1 MCGAECQ
8 DSGERGVSETQATVD
23 KRIDGKAVA
32 AELRKEIAQKVS
44 QRREKGLPAPGLAV
58 VLVGEDPASRVYVG
72 SKVKACEEVGFL
84 SRSYHLSVDTPEA
97 ELLALIDTLNADPEI
112 HGILV
117 QLPLPPQINVQSVI
131 ERIDPKKDVD
141 GFHPYNLGRLAGKA
155 PTLRPCTPYG
165 CMRLL
170 KAYGIDPMGKKAV
183 VVGASN
189 IVGRPVALELLMER
203 ATVTVC
209 HSKTQDLPAELAQ
222 ADIVIAAV
230 GIPKFI
236 KGEWL
241 KPGAVVID
249 VGINRLDTGKLVGD
263 VDYDSAYERVSA
275 ITPVPGGVGPMTI
288 ACLLQNTL
296 EACEAMEAASA

>member
-1 MCGAECQ
+1 M
-8 DSGERGVSETQATVD
+8 ETPQL
-23 KRIDGKAVA
+23 IDGKAVA
-32 AELRKEIAQKVS
+32 AELRKEIAEKVKL
-44 QRREKGLPAPGLAV
+44 RVERGLPAPGLAV
-58 VLVGEDPASRVYVG
+58 VLVGEDPASQVYVG

-84 SRSYHLSVDTPEA
+84 SRSYRMEKETTQSD
-97 ELLALIDTLNADPEI
+97 LLTLIDTLNADPEI

-117 QLPLPPQINVQSVI
+117 QLPLPKQIDVQSVI
-131 ERIDPKKDVD
+131 ERIDPQKDVD

-170 KAYGIDPMGKKAV
+170 DAYGIDPMGKNAV
-183 VVGASN
+183 VIGASN
-189 IVGRPVALELLMER
+189 IVGRPVALELLMAR

-209 HSKTQDLPAELAQ
+209 HSKTRDLPGELAR

-230 GIPKFI
+230 GIPNFV

-263 VDYDSAYERVSA
+263 VDFEAAKAKASA

-296 EACEAMEAASA
+296 EACEAVEAAQG

>member
-1 MCGAECQ
+1 M
-8 DSGERGVSETQATVD
+8 ETAQL
-23 KRIDGKAVA
+23 IDGKAVA
-32 AELRKEIAQKVS
+32 ANLRKEIAEQVKT
-44 QRREKGLPAPGLAV
+44 RLEKGLPAPGLAV
-58 VLVGEDPASRVYVG
+58 VLIGEDPASRVYVG
-72 SKVKACEEVGFL
+72 SKVKACEEVGFI
-84 SRSYHLSVDTPEA
+84 SRSYRMAVETTQSDLLS
-97 ELLALIDTLNADPEI
+97 LIDDLNADPEI

-117 QLPLPPQINVQSVI
+117 QLPLPKHIDVQSVI
-131 ERIDPKKDVD
+131 ERIDPAKDVD

-170 KAYGIDPMGKKAV
+170 KAYGIDPMGKNAV
-183 VVGASN
+183 IIGASN

-209 HSKTQDLPAELAQ
+209 HSKTKDLQAELAR
-222 ADIVIAAV
+222 ADIVVAAV

-241 KPGAVVID
+241 KPGAVVLD
-249 VGINRLDTGKLVGD
+249 VGINRLDTGKLAGD
-263 VDYDSAYERVSA
+263 VDFDTAKERAAA

-296 EACEAMEAASA
+296 EACEAMEAA

>member
-1 MCGAECQ
+1 
-8 DSGERGVSETQATVD
+8 VSETTD

-32 AELRKEIAQKVS
+32 AELRREIAEKVS

-58 VLVGEDPASRVYVG
+58 ILVGEDPASQVYVG
-72 SKVKACEEVGFL
+72 SKVRACEEVGFL
-84 SRSYHLSVDTPEA
+84 SRSFRMDASTPES
-97 ELLALIDTLNADPEI
+97 ELLALIDRLNADPEI

-117 QLPLPPQINVQSVI
+117 QLPLPKQIDVQSVI

-170 KAYGIDPMGKKAV
+170 KAYGIEPMGKNAV
-183 VVGASN
+183 VIGSSN
-189 IVGRPVALELLMER
+189 IVGRPVALELLMAR

-209 HSKTQDLPAELAQ
+209 HSKTKDLPGELAR

-230 GIPKFI
+230 GIPNFV

-249 VGINRLDTGKLVGD
+249 VGINRLENGKLVGD
-263 VDYDSAYERVSA
+263 VDFASAYDRVSA

-296 EACEAMEAASA
+296 EACEAIEAV

>member
-1 MCGAECQ
+1 MNQALT
-8 DSGERGVSETQATVD
+8 VSD

-32 AELRKEIAQKVS
+32 AELRKSIAAQVAERVS
-44 QRREKGLPAPGLAV
+44 AGKSRPGLAV
-58 VLVGEDPASRVYVG
+58 VLVGEDAASQVYVR
-72 SKVKACEEVGFL
+72 SKVKACEEAGII
-84 SRSYHLSVDTPEA
+84 SRNHSLPVETTQE
-97 ELLALIDTLNADPEI
+97 ELLSLIDTLNADPI
-112 HGILV
+112 INGILV
-117 QLPLPPQINVQSVI
+117 QLPLPPQIDVQAVI
-131 ERIDPKKDVD
+131 ERIDPSKDVD

-170 KAYGIDPMGKKAV
+170 DAYGIDPMGKKAV

-189 IVGRPVALELLMER
+189 IVGRPVALELLMAR

-209 HSKTQDLPAELAQ
+209 HSKTADLPAELAQ

-230 GIPKFI
+230 GIPEFI

-249 VGINRLDTGKLVGD
+249 VGINRLDDGRLVGD
-263 VDYDSAYERVSA
+263 VEFEPAYEKASA

-296 EACEAMEAASA
+296 EACEAAEKA

>member
-1 MCGAECQ
+1 M
-8 DSGERGVSETQATVD
+8 SETQNTVD

-32 AELRKEIAQKVS
+32 AGLRKEIAEKVKV
-44 QRREKGLPAPGLAV
+44 RRDKGLPAPGLAV

-84 SRSYHLSVDTPEA
+84 SRNYHLSVDTSEA
-97 ELLALIDTLNADPEI
+97 ELLSLIDELNADDAI

-117 QLPLPPQINVQSVI
+117 QLPLPEQIDVQSVI
-131 ERIDPKKDVD
+131 ERINPHKDVD

-170 KAYGIDPMGKKAV
+170 SAYGIDPMGKKAV
-183 VVGASN
+183 VIGASN
-189 IVGRPVALELLMER
+189 IVGRPVALELLMAR

-209 HSKTQDLPAELAQ
+209 HSKTQDLPAELAD

-230 GIPKFI
+230 GIPKFV

-249 VGINRLDTGKLVGD
+249 VGINRNEAGKLVGD
-263 VDYDSAYERVSA
+263 VDFDAAYDRVSA

-296 EACEAMEAASA
+296 EACEAIENA

>member
-1 MCGAECQ
+1 
-8 DSGERGVSETQATVD
+8 VSETQNTVD

-32 AELRKEIAQKVS
+32 AGLRKEIAEKVKV
-44 QRREKGLPAPGLAV
+44 RRDKGLPAPGLAV

-84 SRSYHLSVDTPEA
+84 SRNYHLSVDTSEA
-97 ELLALIDTLNADPEI
+97 ELLSLIDELNADDAI

-117 QLPLPPQINVQSVI
+117 QLPLPEQIDVQSVI
-131 ERIDPKKDVD
+131 ERINPHKDVD

-170 KAYGIDPMGKKAV
+170 SAYGIDPMGKKAV
-183 VVGASN
+183 VIGASN
-189 IVGRPVALELLMER
+189 IVGRPVALELLMAR

-209 HSKTQDLPAELAQ
+209 HSKTQDLPAELAD

-230 GIPKFI
+230 GIPKFV

-249 VGINRLDTGKLVGD
+249 VGINRNEAGKLVGD
-263 VDYDSAYERVSA
+263 VDFDAAYDRVSA

-296 EACEAMEAASA
+296 EACEAIENA

>member
-1 MCGAECQ
+1 M
-8 DSGERGVSETQATVD
+8 DTQL
-23 KRIDGKAVA
+23 IDGKAVA
-32 AELRKEIAQKVS
+32 AELRKEIAAKVQ
-44 QRREKGLPAPGLAV
+44 QRLERGLPAPGLAV
-58 VLVGEDPASRVYVG
+58 VLVGEDPASKVYVG
-72 SKVKACEEVGFL
+72 SKVKACEEVGYL
-84 SRSYHLSVDTPEA
+84 SRSYRMDRETTQGD
-97 ELLALIDTLNADPEI
+97 LLALIDSLNGDPEI

-117 QLPLPPQINVQSVI
+117 QLPLPKQIDVQAVI

-170 KAYGIDPMGKKAV
+170 QAYGIDPVGKKAV

-189 IVGRPVALELLMER
+189 IVGRPVALELLMAR
-203 ATVTVC
+203 ATVTIC
-209 HSKTQDLPAELAQ
+209 HSKTRDLPAELAQ

-230 GIPKFI
+230 GIAKFI

-249 VGINRLDTGKLVGD
+249 VGINRLDNGKLAGD
-263 VDYDSAYERVSA
+263 VDFDTAVERVGA

-296 EACEAMEAASA
+296 EACEAMEAG

>member
-1 MCGAECQ
+1 MDTAQ
-8 DSGERGVSETQATVD
+8 L
-23 KRIDGKAVA
+23 IDGKAVA
-32 AELRKEIAQKVS
+32 AKLRKEIAEQVKA
-44 QRREKGLPAPGLAV
+44 RGDKGLPAPGLAV
-58 VLVGEDPASRVYVG
+58 VLIGEDPASKVYVG
-72 SKVKACEEVGFL
+72 SKVRACEEVGFL
-84 SRSYHLSVDTPEA
+84 SRSYRMAVETTQGD
-97 ELLALIDTLNADPEI
+97 LLALIDELNADPEI

-117 QLPLPPQINVQSVI
+117 QLPLPKQIDVQSVI

-170 KAYGIDPMGKKAV
+170 QAYGIEPMGKKAV

-209 HSKTQDLPAELAQ
+209 HSKTQDLPGELAD

-230 GIPKFI
+230 GIPNFI

-249 VGINRLDTGKLVGD
+249 VGINRLPNGKLTGD
-263 VDYDSAYERVSA
+263 VDFEAAKTKAAA
-275 ITPVPGGVGPMTI
+275 ITPVPGGAGPMTI

-296 EACEAMEAASA
+296 EACEAVEAMQG

>member
-1 MCGAECQ
+1 MVRSRRFE
-8 DSGERGVSETQATVD
+8 EKGVSETAD

-32 AELRKEIAQKVS
+32 ANLRKEIAEKVK

-58 VLVGEDPASRVYVG
+58 VLVGEDPASQVYVG
-72 SKVKACEEVGFL
+72 SKVRACEEVGFL
-84 SRSYHLSVDTPEA
+84 SRNYRLDASTAEA
-97 ELLALIDTLNADPEI
+97 ELLALIDELNADPEI

-117 QLPLPPQINVQSVI
+117 QLPLPKQIDVQSVI
-131 ERIDPKKDVD
+131 ERINPKKDVD

-170 KAYGIDPMGKKAV
+170 EAYGIDPMGKNAV
-183 VVGASN
+183 VIGASN
-189 IVGRPVALELLMER
+189 IVGRPVALELLMAR

-209 HSKTQDLPAELAQ
+209 HSKTKDLPGELAR

-230 GIPKFI
+230 GIPNFV

-249 VGINRLDTGKLVGD
+249 VGINRLETGKLVGD
-263 VDYDSAYERVSA
+263 VDFESAYEKASA

-296 EACEAMEAASA
+296 EACEAIENA

>member
-1 MCGAECQ
+1 M
-8 DSGERGVSETQATVD
+8 SEAQTTVD

-32 AELRKEIAQKVS
+32 AELRQEIAGKVKA
-44 QRREKGLPAPGLAV
+44 RREKGLVAPGLAV
-58 VLVGEDPASRVYVG
+58 VLVGEDPASQVYVG
-72 SKVKACEEVGFL
+72 SKVRACEEVGFL
-84 SRSYHLSVDTPEA
+84 SRSYRLSVETEEG
-97 ELLALIDTLNADPEI
+97 ELLALIDELNADPEI

-117 QLPLPPQINVQSVI
+117 QLPLPKQITVQSVI

-170 KAYGIDPMGKKAV
+170 KAYGVDPMGKKAV

-209 HSKTQDLPAELAQ
+209 HSKTQDLPGELAQ

-241 KPGAVVID
+241 KKGAVVID
-249 VGINRLDTGKLVGD
+249 VGINRLETGKLVGD
-263 VDYDSAYERVSA
+263 VDFDSAYEKVSA

-296 EACEAMEAASA
+296 EACEAMEAQ

>member
-1 MCGAECQ
+1 M
-8 DSGERGVSETQATVD
+8 DTQL
-23 KRIDGKAVA
+23 IDGKAVA
-32 AELRKEIAQKVS
+32 AALRAEIAEKVK
-44 QRREKGLPAPGLAV
+44 QRAAQGLPAPGLAV

-72 SKVKACEEVGFL
+72 SKVKACEEVGYL
-84 SRSYHLSVDTPEA
+84 SRSYRLAVETTQA
-97 ELLALIDTLNADPEI
+97 ELLAVIDQLNADPEI

-117 QLPLPPQINVQSVI
+117 QLPLPKQIDVQAVI
-131 ERIDPKKDVD
+131 ERIDPHKDVD

-170 KAYGIDPMGKKAV
+170 QAYGIDPVGKKAV

-230 GIPKFI
+230 GIPHFI

-249 VGINRLDTGKLVGD
+249 VGINRLDSGKLAGD
-263 VDYDSAYERVSA
+263 VEFASACEVASA

-296 EACEAMEAASA
+296 EACEAMEALQTAAA

>member
-1 MCGAECQ
+1 MNQALT
-8 DSGERGVSETQATVD
+8 VSD

-32 AELRKEIAQKVS
+32 AELRKSIAAQVAERVS
-44 QRREKGLPAPGLAV
+44 AGKSRPGLAV
-58 VLVGEDPASRVYVG
+58 VLVGEDAASQVYVR
-72 SKVKACEEVGFL
+72 SKVKACEEAGII
-84 SRSYHLSVDTPEA
+84 SRNHSLPVETTQE
-97 ELLALIDTLNADPEI
+97 ELLALIDTLNADPI
-112 HGILV
+112 INGILV
-117 QLPLPPQINVQSVI
+117 QLPLPPQIDVQAVI
-131 ERIDPKKDVD
+131 ERIDPSKDVD

-170 KAYGIDPMGKKAV
+170 DAYGIDPMGKKAV
-183 VVGASN
+183 IVGASN
-189 IVGRPVALELLMER
+189 IVGRPVALELLMAR

-209 HSKTQDLPAELAQ
+209 HSKTADLPAELAQ

-230 GIPKFI
+230 GIPEFI

-249 VGINRLDTGKLVGD
+249 VGINRLDDGRLVGD
-263 VDYDSAYERVSA
+263 VEFEPAYEKASA

-296 EACEAMEAASA
+296 EACEAAEKA

>member
-1 MCGAECQ
+1 
-8 DSGERGVSETQATVD
+8 VD

>member
-1 MCGAECQ
+1 MNQALT
-8 DSGERGVSETQATVD
+8 VSD

-32 AELRKEIAQKVS
+32 AELRKSIAAQVAERVS
-44 QRREKGLPAPGLAV
+44 AGKSRPGLAV
-58 VLVGEDPASRVYVG
+58 VLVGEDAASQVYVR
-72 SKVKACEEVGFL
+72 SKVKACEEAGII
-84 SRSYHLSVDTPEA
+84 SRNHSLPVETTQE
-97 ELLALIDTLNADPEI
+97 ELLALIDTLNADPI
-112 HGILV
+112 INGILV
-117 QLPLPPQINVQSVI
+117 QLPLPPQIDVQAVI
-131 ERIDPKKDVD
+131 ERIDPSKDVD

-170 KAYGIDPMGKKAV
+170 DAYGIDPMGKKAV

-189 IVGRPVALELLMER
+189 IVGRPVALELLMAR

-209 HSKTQDLPAELAQ
+209 HSKTADLPAELAQ

-230 GIPKFI
+230 GIPEFI

-249 VGINRLDTGKLVGD
+249 VGINRLDDGRLVGD
-263 VDYDSAYERVSA
+263 VEFEPAYEKASA

-296 EACEAMEAASA
+296 EACEAAETA

>member
-1 MCGAECQ
+1 MDTAQ
-8 DSGERGVSETQATVD
+8 L
-23 KRIDGKAVA
+23 IDGKAVA
-32 AELRKEIAQKVS
+32 ANLRKEIAEQVKLRS
-44 QRREKGLPAPGLAV
+44 EKGLPAPGLAV
-58 VLVGEDPASRVYVG
+58 VLIGEDPASKVYVG
-72 SKVKACEEVGFL
+72 SKVKACEEVGFV
-84 SRSYHLSVDTPEA
+84 SRSYRMDVETTQGD
-97 ELLALIDTLNADPEI
+97 LLALIDELNADAEI

-117 QLPLPPQINVQSVI
+117 QLPLPKQIDVQSVI

-209 HSKTQDLPAELAQ
+209 HSKTQDLPAELAD

-230 GIPKFI
+230 GIPNFI

-241 KPGAVVID
+241 KQGAVVID
-249 VGINRLDTGKLVGD
+249 VGINRLANGKLTGD
-263 VDYDSAYERVSA
+263 VDFEAARAKVAA
-275 ITPVPGGVGPMTI
+275 ITPVPGGAGPMTI

-296 EACEAMEAASA
+296 EACEAMEAA

>member
-1 MCGAECQ
+1 M
-8 DSGERGVSETQATVD
+8 SETQTTLD

-32 AELRKEIAQKVS
+32 AELRKEIAGKVKV
-44 QRREKGLPAPGLAV
+44 RRDKGLPAPGLAV
-58 VLVGEDPASRVYVG
+58 VLVGEDPASQVYVG
-72 SKVKACEEVGFL
+72 SKVRACEEAGFL
-84 SRSYHLSVDTPEA
+84 SRSYRLSVETEEA
-97 ELLALIDTLNADPEI
+97 ELLALIDELNADPEI

-117 QLPLPPQINVQSVI
+117 QLPLPQQISVQSVI

-209 HSKTQDLPAELAQ
+209 HSKTQDLQAELAQ

-241 KPGAVVID
+241 KQGSVVID
-249 VGINRLDTGKLVGD
+249 VGINRLETGKLVGD

-296 EACEAMEAASA
+296 EACEAMESQ

>member
-1 MCGAECQ
+1 MSTAQ
-8 DSGERGVSETQATVD
+8 L
-23 KRIDGKAVA
+23 IDGKAVA
-32 AELRKEIAQKVS
+32 AELRKEIAEKVK
-44 QRREKGLPAPGLAV
+44 QRLERGLPAPGLAV
-58 VLVGEDPASRVYVG
+58 VLVGEDPASQVYVG
-72 SKVKACEEVGFL
+72 SKVKACEEVGYL
-84 SRSYHLSVDTPEA
+84 SRSYRMGMETTQSD
-97 ELLALIDTLNADPEI
+97 LLTLIDSLNADTEI

-117 QLPLPPQINVQSVI
+117 QLPLPKQIDVQAVI
-131 ERIDPKKDVD
+131 ERIDPSKDVD

-170 KAYGIDPMGKKAV
+170 DAYGIDPMGKKAV
-183 VVGASN
+183 VIGASN

-203 ATVTVC
+203 ATVTIC

-230 GIPKFI
+230 GIPHFVKS
-236 KGEWL
+236 EWL

-263 VDYDSAYERVSA
+263 VEFDAAREKVAA

-296 EACEAMEAASA
+296 EACEAVEAAVGVGCSQM

>member
-1 MCGAECQ
+1 MDTAQ
-8 DSGERGVSETQATVD
+8 L
-23 KRIDGKAVA
+23 IDGKAVA
-32 AELRKEIAQKVS
+32 ANLRKEIAEQVKA
-44 QRREKGLPAPGLAV
+44 RGEKGLPAPGLAV
-58 VLVGEDPASRVYVG
+58 VLIGEDPASKVYVG
-72 SKVKACEEVGFL
+72 SKVRACEEVGFV
-84 SRSYHLSVDTPEA
+84 SRSYRMAVETTQGD
-97 ELLALIDTLNADPEI
+97 LLALIDELNADPEI

-117 QLPLPPQINVQSVI
+117 QLPLPKQIDVQSVI

-209 HSKTQDLPAELAQ
+209 HSKTQDLPAELAD

-230 GIPKFI
+230 GIPNFI

-241 KPGAVVID
+241 KKGAVVID
-249 VGINRLDTGKLVGD
+249 VGINRLENGKLTGD
-263 VDYDSAYERVSA
+263 VDFEAAKEKVAA
-275 ITPVPGGVGPMTI
+275 ITPVPGGAGPMTI

-296 EACEAMEAASA
+296 EACEAMESAA

>member
-1 MCGAECQ
+1 M
-8 DSGERGVSETQATVD
+8 SETVD

-32 AELRKEIAQKVS
+32 AELRKEIAEKVR

-58 VLVGEDPASRVYVG
+58 VLVGVDPASQVYVG
-72 SKVKACEEVGFL
+72 SKVRACEEVGYL
-84 SRSYHLSVDTPEA
+84 SRSFRLDASTPES
-97 ELLALIDTLNADPEI
+97 ELLALIDKLNADPEI

-117 QLPLPPQINVQSVI
+117 QLPLPKQIDVQSVI

-170 KAYGIDPMGKKAV
+170 DAYGIDPMGKNAV
-183 VVGASN
+183 VIGASN
-189 IVGRPVALELLMER
+189 IVGRPVALELLMAR

-209 HSKTQDLPAELAQ
+209 HSKTKDLPGELAR

-230 GIPKFI
+230 GIPNFV

-249 VGINRLDTGKLVGD
+249 VGINRLETGKLVGD
-263 VDYDSAYERVSA
+263 VEFDSAYDRVAA

-296 EACEAMEAASA
+296 EACEAIERHQA

>member
-1 MCGAECQ
+1 MNQALT
-8 DSGERGVSETQATVD
+8 VSD

-32 AELRKEIAQKVS
+32 AELRKSIAAQVAERVS
-44 QRREKGLPAPGLAV
+44 AGKSRPGLAV
-58 VLVGEDPASRVYVG
+58 VLVGEDAASQVYVR
-72 SKVKACEEVGFL
+72 SKVKACEEAGII
-84 SRSYHLSVDTPEA
+84 SRNHSLPVETTQE
-97 ELLALIDTLNADPEI
+97 ELLALIDTLNADPI
-112 HGILV
+112 INGILV
-117 QLPLPPQINVQSVI
+117 QLPLPPQIDVQAVI
-131 ERIDPKKDVD
+131 ERIDPSKDVD

-170 KAYGIDPMGKKAV
+170 DAYGIDPMGKKAV

-189 IVGRPVALELLMER
+189 IVGRPVALELLMAR

-209 HSKTQDLPAELAQ
+209 HSKTADLPAELAQ

-230 GIPKFI
+230 GIPEFI

-249 VGINRLDTGKLVGD
+249 VGINRLDDGRLVGD
-263 VDYDSAYERVSA
+263 VEFEPSYEKASA

-296 EACEAMEAASA
+296 EACEAAETA

>member
-1 MCGAECQ
+1 M
-8 DSGERGVSETQATVD
+8 SEAQTTVD

-32 AELRKEIAQKVS
+32 AELRKEIAGKVKA
-44 QRREKGLPAPGLAV
+44 RTDKGLPAPGLAV
-58 VLVGEDPASRVYVG
+58 VLVGEDPASKVYVG

-84 SRSYHLSVDTPEA
+84 SRNYRLEVDTSES

-117 QLPLPPQINVQSVI
+117 QLPLPKQINVQSVI

-170 KAYGIDPMGKKAV
+170 KAYGIEPMGKKAV
-183 VVGASN
+183 IVGASN

-241 KPGAVVID
+241 KEGAVVID

-263 VDYDSAYERVSA
+263 VDFDAAYDRVSA

-296 EACEAMEAASA
+296 EACEAMEAQ

>member
-1 MCGAECQ
+1 M
-8 DSGERGVSETQATVD
+8 
-23 KRIDGKAVA
+23 
-32 AELRKEIAQKVS
+32 
-44 QRREKGLPAPGLAV
+44 
-58 VLVGEDPASRVYVG
+58 
-72 SKVKACEEVGFL
+72 
-84 SRSYHLSVDTPEA
+84 
-97 ELLALIDTLNADPEI
+97 
-112 HGILV
+112 
-117 QLPLPPQINVQSVI
+117 
-131 ERIDPKKDVD
+131 D

-203 ATVTVC
+203 ATVTIC
-209 HSKTQDLPAELAQ
+209 HSKTRDLPGELAQ

-230 GIPKFI
+230 GIPQFI

-249 VGINRLDTGKLVGD
+249 VGIN
-263 VDYDSAYERVSA
+263 
-275 ITPVPGGVGPMTI
+275 P
-288 ACLLQNTL
+288 
-296 EACEAMEAASA
+296 

>member
-1 MCGAECQ
+1 
-8 DSGERGVSETQATVD
+8 VD

-72 SKVKACEEVGFL
+72 SKAKACEEVGFL

>member
-1 MCGAECQ
+1 M
-8 DSGERGVSETQATVD
+8 SETTD

-32 AELRKEIAQKVS
+32 AELRREIAEKVS

-58 VLVGEDPASRVYVG
+58 ILVGEDPASQVYVG
-72 SKVKACEEVGFL
+72 SKVRACEEVGFL
-84 SRSYHLSVDTPEA
+84 SRSFRMDASTPES
-97 ELLALIDTLNADPEI
+97 ELLALIDRLNADPEI

-117 QLPLPPQINVQSVI
+117 QLPLPKQIDVQSVI

-170 KAYGIDPMGKKAV
+170 KAYGIEPMGKNAV
-183 VVGASN
+183 VIGSSN
-189 IVGRPVALELLMER
+189 IVGRPVALELLMAR

-209 HSKTQDLPAELAQ
+209 HSKTKDLPGELAR

-230 GIPKFI
+230 GIPNFV

-249 VGINRLDTGKLVGD
+249 VGINRLENGKLVGD
-263 VDYDSAYERVSA
+263 VDFASAYDRVSA

-296 EACEAMEAASA
+296 EACEAIEAV

>member
-1 MCGAECQ
+1 L
-8 DSGERGVSETQATVD
+8 DTQL
-23 KRIDGKAVA
+23 IDGKAVA
-32 AELRKEIAQKVS
+32 AELRREIAGKVAARVS
-44 QRREKGLPAPGLAV
+44 ADLPRPGLAV
-58 VLVGEDPASRVYVG
+58 VLVGEDPASQVYVR

-84 SRSYHLSVDTPEA
+84 SRNHTLPVDTTQS
-97 ELLALIDTLNADPEI
+97 ELLELIDSLNADEEV

-117 QLPLPPQINVQSVI
+117 QLPLPEQIDVQAVI
-131 ERIDPKKDVD
+131 ERIDPAKDVD
-141 GFHPYNLGRLAGKA
+141 GFHPYNLGRLAGRA

-170 KAYGIDPMGKKAV
+170 AASGIDPAGKKAV

-189 IVGRPVALELLMER
+189 IVGRPVALELLMAK
-203 ATVTVC
+203 ATVTIC
-209 HSKTQDLPAELAQ
+209 HSRTVDLPGELAQ

-249 VGINRLDTGKLVGD
+249 VGINRLDNGKLVGD
-263 VDYDSAYERVSA
+263 VDFDSALGRVAA

-296 EACEAMEAASA
+296 EACEAQEKN